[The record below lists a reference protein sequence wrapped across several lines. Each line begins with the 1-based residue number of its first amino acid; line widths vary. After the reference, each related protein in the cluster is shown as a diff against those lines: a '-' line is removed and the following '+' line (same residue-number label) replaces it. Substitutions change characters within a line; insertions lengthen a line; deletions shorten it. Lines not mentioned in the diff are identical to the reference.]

1 MGTLDLSVPVRRS
14 HLFRTRLRAQNRPT
28 LRIGHHLLTGAI
40 VKLDKPLAILRHTL
54 PPKRSGDTLDSDADG
69 FEAALTEPR
78 PAKRLRET
86 LEDPPV
92 ASSSSPGTFKHAL
105 LHQTPKPAAVA
116 ALVAGTTADGSV
128 APQSSSPL
136 PRPPATPISVQDL
149 RRARHEI
156 IGLVRTKLVFSKRPE
171 PIAETTVA

>member
-1 MGTLDLSVPVRRS
+1 
-14 HLFRTRLRAQNRPT
+14 

-40 VKLDKPLAILRHTL
+40 VKLDKPLAILRHML
-54 PPKRSGDTLDSDADG
+54 PPKSAADALDSDADG
-69 FEAALTEPR
+69 FEAALAEPR

-86 LEDPPV
+86 LEVDAPPI

-105 LHQTPKPAAVA
+105 LHQTPRPAAVA
-116 ALVAGTTADGSV
+116 ALTAGTTADGSL
-128 APQSSSPL
+128 APVSSSPL
-136 PRPPATPISVQDL
+136 PRPPATPVSVQDL

-171 PIAETTVA
+171 PIAETLVVA